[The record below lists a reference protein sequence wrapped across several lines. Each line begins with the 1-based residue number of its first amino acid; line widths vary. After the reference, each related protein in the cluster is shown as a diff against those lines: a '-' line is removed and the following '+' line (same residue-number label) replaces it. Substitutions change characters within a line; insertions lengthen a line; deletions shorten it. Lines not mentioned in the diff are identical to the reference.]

1 MTSNEAAKASNP
13 DSAEAIARPT
23 TAPTTPPQRTTPDE
37 APARADVAPPA
48 PPPVRA
54 PAPAR
59 EAEQAQRADGS
70 PATATPPAKGDAPAA
85 PATPT
90 ATPPTTITAD
100 TVAAR
105 AVVLDGADNALVL
118 TNFTTRAYTIGMN
131 GGTSTISLAND
142 KRAYTTV
149 LDGQN
154 GNLWA
159 ANNVNS
165 RSFNANQVD
174 LDGPGNHI
182 KFCHSKT
189 RTYTIGI
196 DGEHSSMSFAH
207 PDTRQYRLLLNGT
220 TGDVWAANNVNSP
233 SVTATNVSATNAVSS
248 KVVAANEVDL
258 DGANNHI
265 KFCHSK
271 TRTYTVAIS
280 GDQSSMSFAN
290 PDTRAYTVVIDGVH
304 GDISLSN
311 ADLAEEFDVAAGHLP
326 SAIPGA
332 VLVIGETGALELA
345 DKPYDTAVAGVVSG
359 AGSFAPAMVLD
370 RRPDSEQRRP
380 LALAGKVYCL
390 VDAAHGAV
398 RPGDLLTTSPTRG
411 HAMRV
416 ADPLKA
422 VGAILGKALGP
433 LQTGRAL
440 VPIMVTTS

>member
-23 TAPTTPPQRTTPDE
+23 TPPTTPPQRTTTDD
-37 APARADVAPPA
+37 APTRADIAAPA

-54 PAPAR
+54 PTQDR
-59 EAEQAQRADGS
+59 QAEQAQRADG
-70 PATATPPAKGDAPAA
+70 PPDTATPAAKGDAQAA

-90 ATPPTTITAD
+90 PAPPTTITAD

-142 KRAYTTV
+142 KRAYTTI

-165 RSFNANQVD
+165 RSLSANQVD
-174 LDGPGNHI
+174 LDGPNNHV

-189 RTYTIGI
+189 RTYTVGI

-207 PDTRQYRLLLNGT
+207 PDTRQYKLLLNGT
-220 TGDVWAANNVNSP
+220 TGDLWAANNVNSP
-233 SVTATNVSATNAVSS
+233 TVTATTVSATNAVNS

-258 DGANNHI
+258 DGVNNHI

-304 GDISLSN
+304 GDISLAN
-311 ADLAEEFDVAAGHLP
+311 ADLAEEFDVAADHLHT
-326 SAIPGA
+326 AIPGA

-345 DKPYDTAVAGVVSG
+345 DKPYDSAVAGVVSG

-370 RRPDSEQRRP
+370 RRPDSDQRRP

-390 VDAAHGAV
+390 VDATHGAV

-433 LQTGRAL
+433 LPTGRAL
-440 VPIMVTTS
+440 VPILVTTS

>member
-1 MTSNEAAKASNP
+1 MTSNEASKASNP

-23 TAPTTPPQRTTPDE
+23 TPPITPPQRSTPDD
-37 APARADVAPPA
+37 APAKADTAAPA

-54 PAPAR
+54 PEQAR
-59 EAEQAQRADGS
+59 QTEQAQRADGP
-70 PATATPPAKGDAPAA
+70 PATSAPVVKGDAQAA
-85 PATPT
+85 PTTPT
-90 ATPPTTITAD
+90 PSPPTTITAD

-105 AVVLDGADNALVL
+105 AVVLDGADNGLVL
-118 TNFTTRAYTIGMN
+118 TNFKTRAYTIGMN

-165 RSFNANQVD
+165 RSLSANQVD
-174 LDGPGNHI
+174 LDGPNNHV

-196 DGEHSSMSFAH
+196 DGEKSSMAFAH
-207 PDTRQYRLLLNGT
+207 PDTRQYKLLLNGT
-220 TGDVWAANNVNSP
+220 TGDLWAANNLNSP
-233 SVTATNVSATNAVSS
+233 SVTATNMSATNAVSS
-248 KVVAANEVDL
+248 KIVAANQVDL
-258 DGANNHI
+258 DGTSNHI

-311 ADLAEEFDVAAGHLP
+311 ADLAEEFDVADGHLTA
-326 SAIPGA
+326 AIPGA

-345 DKPYDTAVAGVVSG
+345 DKPYDSAVAGVVSG

-370 RRPDSEQRRP
+370 RQPDSDKRRP

-390 VDAAHGAV
+390 VDATHGAV

-422 VGAILGKALGP
+422 VGAVLGKALGP
-433 LQTGRAL
+433 LPTGRAL
-440 VPIMVTTS
+440 LPILVTTS

>member
-1 MTSNEAAKASNP
+1 MANNEAAKASNP

-23 TAPTTPPQRTTPDE
+23 TPPSTPPQRTTPDD
-37 APARADVAPPA
+37 APARADTAAPVS
-48 PPPVRA
+48 PPVRA
-54 PAPAR
+54 PEQAR
-59 EAEQAQRADGS
+59 QTEQAQRADGP
-70 PATATPPAKGDAPAA
+70 PATAAPVVKGDAEAA
-85 PATPT
+85 PTTPT
-90 ATPPTTITAD
+90 PSPPTTITAD

-142 KRAYTTV
+142 KRAYTTI

-165 RSFNANQVD
+165 RSLSANQVD
-174 LDGPGNHI
+174 LDGPNNHV

-189 RTYTIGI
+189 RTYTVGI
-196 DGEHSSMSFAH
+196 DGEKSSMAFAH
-207 PDTRQYRLLLNGT
+207 PDTRQYKLLLNGT
-220 TGDVWAANNVNSP
+220 TGDLWAANNLNSP
-233 SVTATNVSATNAVSS
+233 SVTATNMSATNAVSS
-248 KVVAANEVDL
+248 KIVAANQVDL
-258 DGANNHI
+258 DGTNNHI

-271 TRTYTVAIS
+271 TRTYTVGIS

-311 ADLAEEFDVAAGHLP
+311 ADLAEEFDVADAHLTA
-326 SAIPGA
+326 AIPGA

-345 DKPYDTAVAGVVSG
+345 DKPYDSAVAGVVSG

-370 RRPDSEQRRP
+370 RQPDSDRRRP

-390 VDAAHGAV
+390 VDATHGPV

-433 LQTGRAL
+433 LPTGRAL
-440 VPIMVTTS
+440 VPILVTTS

>member
-13 DSAEAIARPT
+13 DSAEAIIRPS
-23 TAPTTPPQRTTPDE
+23 TPPSTPAQRTTPAD
-37 APARADVAPPA
+37 APAKADIAAPA

-54 PAPAR
+54 PAQTR
-59 EAEQAQRADGS
+59 QTEQAQRAEGP
-70 PATATPPAKGDAPAA
+70 PATSAPVVKGDAQAA
-85 PATPT
+85 PTTPT
-90 ATPPTTITAD
+90 PSPPTTITAD

-105 AVVLDGADNALVL
+105 AVVLDGADNGLVL

-142 KRAYTTV
+142 KRAYTTI

-165 RSFNANQVD
+165 RSLSANQVD
-174 LDGPGNHI
+174 LDG
-182 KFCHSKT
+182 S
-189 RTYTIGI
+189 
-196 DGEHSSMSFAH
+196 
-207 PDTRQYRLLLNGT
+207 
-220 TGDVWAANNVNSP
+220 
-233 SVTATNVSATNAVSS
+233 
-248 KVVAANEVDL
+248 
-258 DGANNHI
+258 NNHI

-271 TRTYTVAIS
+271 TRTYTVAIN
-280 GDQSSMSFAN
+280 GDQSSMAFAN
-290 PDTRAYTVVIDGVH
+290 PDSRAYTVVIDGVH

-311 ADLAEEFDVAAGHLP
+311 ADLAEEFDVADGHLTA
-326 SAIPGA
+326 AIPGA

-345 DKPYDTAVAGVVSG
+345 DKPYDSAVAGVVSG

-370 RRPDSEQRRP
+370 RQPDSDTRRP

-390 VDAAHGAV
+390 VDATHGPV

-433 LQTGRAL
+433 LPTGRAL
-440 VPIMVTTS
+440 VPILVTTS

>member
-1 MTSNEAAKASNP
+1 MANNEAAKASNP

-23 TAPTTPPQRTTPDE
+23 TPPSTPPQRTTPDD
-37 APARADVAPPA
+37 ARARADTAAPA

-54 PAPAR
+54 PEQAR
-59 EAEQAQRADGS
+59 QTEQAQRADGP
-70 PATATPPAKGDAPAA
+70 PATAAPVVKGDAQAA

-90 ATPPTTITAD
+90 PSPPTTITAD

-142 KRAYTTV
+142 KRAYTTI

-165 RSFNANQVD
+165 RSLSANQVD
-174 LDGPGNHI
+174 LDGPNNHV

-189 RTYTIGI
+189 RTYTVGI
-196 DGEHSSMSFAH
+196 DGEKSSMSFAH
-207 PDTRQYRLLLNGT
+207 PDTRQYKLLLNGT
-220 TGDVWAANNVNSP
+220 TGDLWAANNVNSP
-233 SVTATNVSATNAVSS
+233 SVTATNMSATNAVSS
-248 KVVAANEVDL
+248 KIVAANQVDL
-258 DGANNHI
+258 DGTNNHI

-271 TRTYTVAIS
+271 TRTYTVAIN
-280 GDQSSMSFAN
+280 GDQSSMAFAN

-311 ADLAEEFDVAAGHLP
+311 ADLAEEFDVADTHLTA
-326 SAIPGA
+326 AIPGA

-345 DKPYDTAVAGVVSG
+345 DKPYDSAVAGVVSG

-370 RRPDSEQRRP
+370 RQPDSDRRRP

-390 VDAAHGAV
+390 VDATHGPV

-433 LQTGRAL
+433 LPTGRAL
-440 VPIMVTTS
+440 VPILVTTS

>member
-1 MTSNEAAKASNP
+1 MTSNEAAKATSP
-13 DSAEAIARPT
+13 DSAEAIVRPT
-23 TAPTTPPQRTTPDE
+23 TTPITPSQRTDD
-37 APARADVAPPA
+37 APARADIAVPA
-48 PPPVRA
+48 PPPLRA
-54 PAPAR
+54 PEQAR
-59 EAEQAQRADGS
+59 QAEQAQRAEGP
-70 PATATPPAKGDAPAA
+70 PATAAPVAKGDAQAA

-90 ATPPTTITAD
+90 ATPATPTTVTAD

-105 AVVLDGADNALVL
+105 AVVLDGAENGLVL

-142 KRAYTTV
+142 KRAYTTI

-165 RSFNANQVD
+165 RSLSANQVD
-174 LDGPGNHI
+174 LDGPNNHI

-189 RTYTIGI
+189 RTYTVGI

-207 PDTRQYRLLLNGT
+207 PDTRQYKLLLNGT
-220 TGDVWAANNVNSP
+220 TGDLWAANNLNSP
-233 SVTATNVSATNAVSS
+233 SVTATNMSATNAVSS
-248 KVVAANEVDL
+248 KIVAANQVDL
-258 DGANNHI
+258 DGPNNHI

-271 TRTYTVAIS
+271 TRTYTVGIS

-311 ADLAEEFDVAAGHLP
+311 ADLAEEFDVAAGHLH

-345 DKPYDTAVAGVVSG
+345 DKPYDSAVAGVVSG

-370 RRPDSEQRRP
+370 RRPDSDERRP

-390 VDAAHGAV
+390 VDATHGAV

-433 LQTGRAL
+433 LPTGRAL
-440 VPIMVTTS
+440 VPILVTTS

>member
-1 MTSNEAAKASNP
+1 MTNNEAAKASNP
-13 DSAEAIARPT
+13 DSAEAIARPVT
-23 TAPTTPPQRTTPDE
+23 PPSTPPQRTTPDD
-37 APARADVAPPA
+37 APARADTAAPA

-54 PAPAR
+54 PEQAR
-59 EAEQAQRADGS
+59 QTEQAQRADGP
-70 PATATPPAKGDAPAA
+70 PATAAPVVKGDAEAA
-85 PATPT
+85 PTTPT
-90 ATPPTTITAD
+90 PSPPTTITAD

-142 KRAYTTV
+142 KRAYTTI

-165 RSFNANQVD
+165 RSLSANQVD
-174 LDGPGNHI
+174 LDGPNNHV

-189 RTYTIGI
+189 RTYTVGI
-196 DGEHSSMSFAH
+196 DGEKSSMAFAH
-207 PDTRQYRLLLNGT
+207 PDTRQYKLLLNGT
-220 TGDVWAANNVNSP
+220 TGDLWAANNLNSP

-248 KVVAANEVDL
+248 KIVAANQVDL
-258 DGANNHI
+258 DGTNNHI

-271 TRTYTVAIS
+271 TRTYTIGIN
-280 GDQSSMSFAN
+280 GDQSSMAFAN

-311 ADLAEEFDVAAGHLP
+311 ADLAEEFDVADAHLTA
-326 SAIPGA
+326 AIPGA

-345 DKPYDTAVAGVVSG
+345 DKPYDSAVAGVVSG

-370 RRPDSEQRRP
+370 RQPDSDRRRP

-390 VDAAHGAV
+390 VDATHGPV

-433 LQTGRAL
+433 LPTGRAL
-440 VPIMVTTS
+440 VPILVTTS